1 MKNEIQFSTNEIQNR
16 IFSVRGVQVMLD
28 VDLAEI
34 YHVTTGRLNE
44 QVKRNLNRFPTD
56 FMFQLTETEWFEIQ
70 SQKESISLSSQNAIL
85 KDKRG
90 KHRKYLPYV
99 FTEQGVAGLSGVIKN
114 SMAAKVHV
122 EIMRAFIEMRR
133 VIQDNQFVNFR
144 LNNLE
149 RKHIET
155 EQRFEEIFKALDNR
169 EPIPKQGVFFNGQ
182 LFDAYEL
189 ASKIIRSAKKNIIL
203 IDNYIDETSFTHLA
217 KKEKSVKATILVK
230 TISNQ
235 LTLDLQKANEQYGNF
250 EIKVFNRSHDR
261 FLIIDKEIIYHLGAS
276 LKDLG
281 KKWFAFSLLEKLSV
295 QSIISE
301 LENL

>member
-1 MKNEIQFSTNEIQNR
+1 MKNEIQFSTNEIQKR

-28 VDLAEI
+28 VDLADI

-182 LFDAYEL
+182 VFDAYEL